1 LTGQFKASIYQE
13 NVLACSRLRRNIF
26 FSVMLFG
33 VIFSSPGKK
42 NRFTVPVKPRYKNEQ
57 FFGIV
62 QKKMK
67 KINTQQ
73 LIEIEKRAF
82 SKQYCW

>member
-1 LTGQFKASIYQE
+1 
-13 NVLACSRLRRNIF
+13 
-26 FSVMLFG
+26 MLFR
-33 VIFSSPGKK
+33 VIFSSLGKK
-42 NRFTVPVKPRYKNEQ
+42 NRFAVPVKPRYENEQ

-62 QKKMK
+62 QKKMKKMK

>member
-1 LTGQFKASIYQE
+1 MFSFAKKY
-13 NVLACSRLRRNIF
+13 F
-26 FSVMLFG
+26 FSVMLFW

-42 NRFTVPVKPRYKNEQ
+42 NRYTVQVKPRYENEQ

-62 QKKMK
+62 QKKMKKMK